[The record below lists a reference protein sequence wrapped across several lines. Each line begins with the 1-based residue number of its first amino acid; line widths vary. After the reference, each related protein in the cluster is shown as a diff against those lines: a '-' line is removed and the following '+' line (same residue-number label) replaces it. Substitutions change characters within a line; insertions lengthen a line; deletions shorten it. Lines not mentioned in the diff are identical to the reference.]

1 MNAVNA
7 AAQRRSLSLDQL
19 VAEISRLPADWH
31 LAGTMSESVLR
42 AIARLFQ
49 QEGVIAW
56 SVETGSGKTTLL
68 FSHLSRDHKVFAK
81 EGDSRSITVVRDSP
95 LLEPSTVTFCE
106 GPTQVTLPQHKFEQ
120 KLQLA
125 LLDGPHGY
133 PFPELEV
140 PTISILIS
148 KRTRY

>member
-42 AIARLFQ
+42 AIARYSNKGGF
-49 QEGVIAW
+49 AW

-68 FSHLSRDHKVFAK
+68 FSHLSRDHKS
-81 EGDSRSITVVRDSP
+81 SRRKATAAYNR
-95 LLEPSTVTFCE
+95 
-106 GPTQVTLPQHKFEQ
+106 GPRFSFIG
-120 KLQLA
+120 A
-125 LLDGPHGY
+125 
-133 PFPELEV
+133 
-140 PTISILIS
+140 
-148 KRTRY
+148 